1 VSRYGNGPLGGA
13 AGGDAARPDG
23 QFAAANHAGIVT
35 IPPTSWLAAA
45 VLGTLL
51 AVAVL
56 ASIPARIGARRPV
69 SEIPRADTA

>member
-1 VSRYGNGPLGGA
+1 M
-13 AGGDAARPDG
+13 DAAVLGVRRSG
-23 QFAAANHAGIVT
+23 TFAVT
-35 IPPTSWLAAA
+35 CA

-69 SEIPRADTA
+69 SEILRADTA

>member
-1 VSRYGNGPLGGA
+1 MLNRRRRPEPQRPAGPNA
-13 AGGDAARPDG
+13 AMHRRSGT
-23 QFAAANHAGIVT
+23 FVVT
-35 IPPTSWLAAA
+35 CT

-69 SEIPRADTA
+69 SEILRADTA